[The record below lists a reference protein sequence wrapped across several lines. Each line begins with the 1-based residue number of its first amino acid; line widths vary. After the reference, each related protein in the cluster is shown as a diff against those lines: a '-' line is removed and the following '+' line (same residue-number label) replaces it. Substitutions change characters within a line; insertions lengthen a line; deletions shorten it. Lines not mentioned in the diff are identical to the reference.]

1 MISELLSLKFFE
13 NNIKKFPICLID
25 CGASGGIDSIFSD
38 ITNQEFTASY
48 GFEPNPEE
56 YKKLKSSSKIKYF
69 PYAITDTSGKKIFY
83 AYKSQGSL
91 SIQESFKDG
100 TIKKKERKKIKKINV
115 RSETIES
122 LYKKKII
129 NCPPNIIKTD
139 IEGYDYYALKG
150 GNKFFES
157 DDVLAVK
164 FEFSWKEDS
173 KNGDFSKLH
182 SFLNK
187 NEYYIFGMTY
197 GQSIFGFFQH
207 GDALYLKS
215 IDRILTK
222 KKSKKK
228 IRNLIFKL
236 ILISVNLRLYEYANL
251 IIIKSKNKK
260 IITLIEFEELK
271 KVIETRF
278 FLPEIFYTNKL
289 CQKISLIFFFIV
301 MILNGVSYRKKS
313 VPKYNQLIKPKIL
326 FSKYKFFKIRNYKIF
341 EKLAKKKLFKEVRY

>member
-1 MISELLSLKFFE
+1 MISKLLSLKFLKK
-13 NNIKKFPICLID
+13 NIKEFPICLID

-56 YKKLKSSSKIKYF
+56 YKKLKSSSKIQYF

-83 AYKSQGSL
+83 AYKTHGSL

-100 TIKKKERKKIKKINV
+100 TIKKKIKKINV
-115 RSETIES
+115 RSETIEN

-129 NCPPNIIKTD
+129 KHPPNIIKTD
-139 IEGYDYYALKG
+139 IEGHDYDALKG

-164 FEFSWKEDS
+164 FEFIWKEDL
-173 KNGDFSKLH
+173 KNGDFSELH
-182 SFLNK
+182 GFLNK

-236 ILISVNLRLYEYANL
+236 ILISINLRLYEYANL
-251 IIIKSKNKK
+251 IIIKSKNEKVITINEFKKLKK
-260 IITLIEFEELK
+260 I
-271 KVIETRF
+271 IETRF
-278 FLPEIFYTNKL
+278 FLPEILFTNKIF
-289 CQKISLIFFFIV
+289 QKISLIFFFIV
-301 MILNGVSYRKKS
+301 MFLNGRSYRKKS
-313 VPKYNQLIKPKIL
+313 VPKYNQLIKPKVL
-326 FSKYKFFKIRNYKIF
+326 YSKYKFFRVGNYKIF
-341 EKLAKKKLFKEVRY
+341 EKLAKKKNLREIRY